1 MNQYKHFSSSDLK
14 KEQVGKVKAKNL
26 KEAYIKAS
34 KKKRKNEGFNGK
46 NAEGFFFFEFSFF

>member
-1 MNQYKHFSSSDLK
+1 MNQYKYFSSSDLK

-34 KKKRKNEGFNGK
+34 KKKRLPLESFRQLFNI
-46 NAEGFFFFEFSFF
+46 EEIE

>member
-1 MNQYKHFSSSDLK
+1 MNQYKYFSSSDLK

-34 KKKRKNEGFNGK
+34 KKKRLPIEIFSQLFNI
-46 NAEGFFFFEFSFF
+46 EEIE

>member
-1 MNQYKHFSSSDLK
+1 MNQYKYFSASDLK

-34 KKKRKNEGFNGK
+34 KKKRLPIESFRQLFNIEEIK
-46 NAEGFFFFEFSFF
+46 

>member
-1 MNQYKHFSSSDLK
+1 MNQYKYISSSDLK

-34 KKKRKNEGFNGK
+34 KKKRLPLESFRQLFNI
-46 NAEGFFFFEFSFF
+46 EEIE